1 MLLDVALGRKVV
13 RVRFNDPKL
22 VVSFNLPDGDPKP
35 SVEVHGDMVRA
46 WLGDQVVE
54 ISFKLE
60 GMKSLAYKKL
70 GVYEHVLGL
79 GEKALPLDRR
89 RVRVVFWNYDNYNY
103 KLGTDPLYKSIPFA
117 LFIERGMAVGVFVN
131 TATYSVFDMGVGE
144 YDKAVFEVY
153 EPSMELYIIFGPAPM
168 DVIEAYTDLT
178 GKPLLPPK
186 WALGY
191 HMSRYSY
198 YPQERVLEIVGEVL
212 KYVPV
217 SVVHLDIDYMDNY
230 KQFTWDRSRF
240 PDPKGFVEKLHS
252 LGVRVVTII
261 DPYIKVEPGYRVFEE
276 GLKHLART
284 EKNEISLFYG
294 WPGLSGIPDFY
305 NKEARDWWARMIEEW
320 VREYGIDGV
329 WLDMNEPSGIS
340 LRSDLGYTEG
350 IFRGYFERMPLRD
363 ARSIASIYQFYRDV
377 VALSDKTPDP
387 NAIHRLDDGRI
398 ARHYQ
403 VRNAY
408 PFFQAMATY
417 EGLVRVYKRPFILS
431 RSAFPGI
438 QRYAFVWTGDIGS
451 TWESLRLSIPMILS
465 ISVSGIPW
473 VGTDIGGFI
482 GWAEPELVA
491 RWYQAMA
498 LAPFFRAHRIKHSN
512 DTEIYTLPSIYRE
525 MAVKAIELR
534 HRFLP
539 YLWHLAWEAHLTG
552 RPIIRALPLEFP
564 DDEDAYRVDDEY
576 MVGSYVLYAPIVEK
590 GSSKRSVYLPRGLWY
605 EYWVGE
611 IFEGGSWIESRS
623 QMPLYIRK
631 GSAIPL
637 QNSLIIYGEGSWIV
651 YHGEEDLEEPRRT
664 LITFDG
670 EKIIFQRDPMVFE
683 KLVILGKSIE
693 KARIDSK
700 EIQVKCDKN
709 ACEITISETPKEI
722 TLH

>member
-1 MLLDVALGRKVV
+1 
-13 RVRFNDPKL
+13 
-22 VVSFNLPDGDPKP
+22 
-35 SVEVHGDMVRA
+35 
-46 WLGDQVVE
+46 
-54 ISFKLE
+54 
-60 GMKSLAYKKL
+60 
-70 GVYEHVLGL
+70 
-79 GEKALPLDRR
+79 
-89 RVRVVFWNYDNYNY
+89 
-103 KLGTDPLYKSIPFA
+103 
-117 LFIERGMAVGVFVN
+117 
-131 TATYSVFDMGVGE
+131 
-144 YDKAVFEVY
+144 
-153 EPSMELYIIFGPAPM
+153 MELYVIFGPAPM

-186 WALGY
+186 WALGL
-191 HMSRYSY
+191 HVSRYSY
-198 YPQERVLEIVGEVL
+198 YPQERVLEIVGETL

-217 SVVHLDIDYMDNY
+217 GVVHLDVDYMDNY

-240 PDPKGFVEKLHS
+240 PDPERFVEKLHS

-261 DPYIKVEPGYRVFEE
+261 DPYIKAEPGYKVFEE
-276 GLKHLART
+276 GLKHLVRT
-284 EKNEISLFYG
+284 ERNEVSLFLFYG

-305 NKEARDWWARMIEEW
+305 NKEARDWWARMIEGW

-329 WLDMNEPSGIS
+329 WLDMNEPSSIS
-340 LRSDLGYTEG
+340 PRRDWGYMEG
-350 IFRGYFERMPLRD
+350 VFRGFFERMPLRD

-387 NAIHRLDDGRI
+387 NSIHRLDDGRV

-417 EGLVRVYKRPFILS
+417 EGLGRVYKRPFILS

-465 ISVSGIPW
+465 ISLSGIPW
-473 VGTDIGGFI
+473 VGTDIGGFA

-498 LAPFFRAHRIKHSN
+498 LAPFFRAHKDKRSN

-525 MAVKAIELR
+525 MVIKAIELR

-564 DDEDAYRVDDEY
+564 ADEDAYRVDDEY

-590 GSSKRSVYLPRGLWY
+590 GSNKRSVYLPRGSWY
-605 EYWVGE
+605 EYWAGE

-623 QMPLYIRK
+623 SMPLYIRK
-631 GSAIPL
+631 GSAITL
-637 QNSLIIYGEGSWIV
+637 QDSLLIYGEGSWVI

-670 EKIIFQRDPMVFE
+670 EKITFTKDPITLE
-683 KLVILGKSIE
+683 KLVILGKNIE
-693 KARIDSK
+693 KARIDGE
-700 EIQVKCDKN
+700 EIQAKCDKN
-709 ACEITISETPKEI
+709 ACEITISKTPREI